1 MFLLLP
7 LFRVFNIK
15 DSPIHKHMKL
25 TVDKSLSKAVYIQIV
40 DGIIAAIKNG
50 SLQPGTALP
59 STRQLCSELK
69 INRNT
74 VVRAF
79 EVLSTEGW
87 ISSTERYGTIVSKA
101 LPLAVPYKTNKQQI
115 VHNEEIFRHGQI
127 FLDDGIPDINN
138 SLINE
143 LARAYRRIFKQK
155 AGWQIMNISNKL
167 GDLHFRE
174 ALSNMLNQNRQM
186 RTCSRQLCVTRGS
199 QMALFMTAHC
209 LLERNDV
216 ILVEYP
222 GYKPAW
228 ETFRH
233 AGAKIIPIKVEADG
247 ICVDDVEQFA
257 RQTTIKAVYLTPHHQ
272 YPTTVTLSLSKRL
285 RLIELSNHHGFTIIE
300 DDYDNEFHFGFRPVM
315 PIAAY
320 EEVQN
325 YVYIGTFSK
334 LIAPAIRI
342 GYIYSSMDFIDR
354 VGELRKIMDMQGDNF
369 MEQAL
374 LDLIVSG
381 ELRRH
386 QKRMVE
392 IYRKKRDFFAYL
404 LEKHLYDKVRYN
416 IPTGGMAFWL
426 VPTNDT
432 INLRK
437 VREQANKFFV
447 NFYTPDRFSFSEP
460 VCGIRIGYA
469 SLSSED
475 LERGLAVLGKHL

>member
-1 MFLLLP
+1 
-7 LFRVFNIK
+7 
-15 DSPIHKHMKL
+15 MKL
-25 TVDKSLSKAVYIQIV
+25 TVDKNLSKAVYIQIA
-40 DGIIAAIKNG
+40 DSIIAAIKNG
-50 SLQPGTALP
+50 SLQPGTMLP
-59 STRQLCSELK
+59 STRQLSSELK

-79 EVLSTEGW
+79 EILSTEGW
-87 ISSTERYGTIVSKA
+87 TSSTERHGTIVSNA
-101 LPLAVPYKTNKQQI
+101 LPLAIPSQTDKPQI
-115 VHNEEIFRHGQI
+115 ECDEETSRRGQI
-127 FLDDGIPDINN
+127 FLDDGIPDITN
-138 SLINE
+138 SPINE

-155 AGWQIMNISNKL
+155 VGWQKMNISNKL

-186 RTCSRQLCVTRGS
+186 RTCARQLCITRGS
-199 QMALFMTAHC
+199 QMALFLTTHC
-209 LLERNDV
+209 LLGKDDV
-216 ILVEYP
+216 ILVENP

-228 ETFRH
+228 EAFRH
-233 AGAKIIPIKVEADG
+233 VGANIIPIEVESDG
-247 ICVDDVEQFA
+247 ICVEDIEQFA
-257 RQTTIKAVYLTPHHQ
+257 RQTMVKAVYLTPHHQ

-285 RLIELSNHHGFTIIE
+285 KLIELSNHYGFTIIE
-300 DDYDNEFHFGFRPVM
+300 DDYDNEFHFGLRPVM

-342 GYIYSSMDFIDR
+342 GYIYSSIDFIER

-374 LDLIVSG
+374 LDLIGSG

-404 LEKHLYDKVRYN
+404 LEKHLHNKVRYN

-426 VPTNDT
+426 VPTNDK

-437 VREQANKFFV
+437 VREQANNSFV

-460 VCGIRIGYA
+460 ICGIRIGYA

-475 LERGLAVLGKHL
+475 LERGLSILGKYL

>member
-1 MFLLLP
+1 ME
-7 LFRVFNIK
+7 
-15 DSPIHKHMKL
+15 L
-25 TVDKSLSKAVYIQIV
+25 TVDRSLSKAVYIQIA
-40 DGIIAAIKNG
+40 DGIIAAIKDG

-79 EVLSTEGW
+79 EILSAEGW
-87 ISSTERYGTIVSKA
+87 ISSAERHGTIVSKA
-101 LPLAVPYKTNKQQI
+101 LPLTVPSKTDRPQI
-115 VHNEEIFRHGQI
+115 ERDEDTFRRGQT
-127 FLDDGIPDINN
+127 FLDDGIPDIT
-138 SLINE
+138 SSPINE
-143 LARAYRRIFKQK
+143 LARAYRRIFNQK

-174 ALSNMLNQNRQM
+174 AISYMLNKNRQM
-186 RTCSRQLCVTRGS
+186 RTCARQLCITRGS
-199 QMALFMTAHC
+199 QMALFLTANC
-209 LLERNDV
+209 LLEKDDV
-216 ILVEYP
+216 ILVENP

-228 ETFRH
+228 EAFRH

-247 ICVDDVEQFA
+247 ICVEDVERLA
-257 RQTTIKAVYLTPHHQ
+257 RQRTVKAVYLTPHHQ
-272 YPTTVTLSLSKRL
+272 YPTTVTLSPGKRL
-285 RLIELSNHHGFTIIE
+285 RLIELSNHYGFTIIE
-300 DDYDNEFHFGFRPVM
+300 DDYDNEFHFGLRPVM

-320 EEVQN
+320 EEAQN

-354 VGELRKIMDMQGDNF
+354 VGELRKIMDVQGDNF

-374 LDLIVSG
+374 LDLIGSG

-392 IYRKKRDFFAYL
+392 VYRKKRDFFAYL
-404 LEKHLYDKVRYN
+404 LEKHLHNKVRYD

-426 VPTNDT
+426 VPTNDKT
-432 INLRK
+432 DLYK
-437 VREQANKFFV
+437 VREQANKSFV

-475 LERGLAVLGKHL
+475 LERGLVVLGKCL